1 MIDVNYF
8 DKFLCSKEQSK
19 KIKELLG
26 FDKPCLGG
34 LDKDDNWC
42 WHPNSNIVLDIPLK
56 SQFFD
61 WIEETFNI
69 NAYVKFNQRFEYY
82 TGGFGVR
89 MLSYSTMNTPIEPLF
104 NIRNLPKEKV
114 ESQLIDFLIDWLD
127 ERVNIYDNYKEKN
140 DFFNETII
148 NKKHLFG
155 VKEKYNKNDIVVWRG
170 QDPAIYRIKSKWNRN
185 NNYYEV
191 ILSEENDISL
201 SIENLRLATKKE
213 KEFLGDLEFTFLD
226 KSKNEF
232 SKMLN
237 LIKKKITDRRIVRQE
252 CLR

>member
-19 KIKELLG
+19 EIKELLG

-69 NAYVKFNQRFEYY
+69 NAYVKANQRFEYY
-82 TGGFGVR
+82 TGAFQVR
-89 MLSYSTMNTPIEPLF
+89 MFAYDMFNTSIKPLF
-104 NIRNLPKEKV
+104 MVENLPKEKV
-114 ESQLIDFLIDWLD
+114 ESQLIDFLIYWLD
-127 ERVNIYDNYKEKN
+127 ERVNLYYNYKEKN

-155 VKEKYNKNDIVVWRG
+155 VKEKYKKNDIVVWRG
-170 QDPAIYRIKSKWNRN
+170 QDPAIYRIKSKGKGD
-185 NNYYEV
+185 YYNV
-191 ILSEENDISL
+191 ILSEKNDISL
-201 SIENLRLATKKE
+201 SVENLRLATEKE
-213 KEFLGDLEFTFLD
+213 KEILGNLEFIIIRDIIRGVF
-226 KSKNEF
+226 
-232 SKMLN
+232 
-237 LIKKKITDRRIVRQE
+237 
-252 CLR
+252 